1 MRNFEELDLDLRYS
15 KARIFFRECMIN
27 EENSYL
33 IEEIGVPL
41 DSVIIQDEFVSVTF
55 SSRDLQKYI
64 IETKIKLFSSNNK
77 ELGWYSYLED
87 ETADIIDDYLV
98 FI

>member
-1 MRNFEELDLDLRYS
+1 MRKFEEIDLNLRYS
-15 KARIFFRECMIN
+15 KARIFFREMMAN
-27 EENSYL
+27 EENTYL

-41 DSVIIQDEFVSVTF
+41 DSIIIQDDFVRITF
-55 SSRDLQKYI
+55 SSRDIQKYV

-87 ETADIIDDYLV
+87 ETTDIIDDTLV